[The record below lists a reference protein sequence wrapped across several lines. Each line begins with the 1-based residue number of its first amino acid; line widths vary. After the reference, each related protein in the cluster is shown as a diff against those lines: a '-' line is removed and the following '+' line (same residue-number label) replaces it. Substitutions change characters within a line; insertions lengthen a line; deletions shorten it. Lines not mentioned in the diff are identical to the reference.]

1 MSEPVTDPEERGR
14 RAEEALAAAVEERNR
29 LWAELQ
35 RRNATEADA
44 EYWRGRAE
52 DIERS
57 RWWQAGFPLRYV
69 KRFVRDP
76 AGMLEGRAAAIR
88 RRRRGG

>member
-1 MSEPVTDPEERGR
+1 VSERAFDPEERAR
-14 RAEEALAAAVEERNR
+14 RAEEALAAALEERNR

-35 RRNATEADA
+35 RRNASDAEA
-44 EYWRGRAE
+44 EYWRKRAGDLE
-52 DIERS
+52 QS
-57 RWWQAGFPLRYV
+57 RWWQAGFPFRYL
-69 KRFVRDP
+69 KRFMNDP